1 MNRRV
6 SDKIK
11 SMKIDEIR
19 KDFPI
24 LERKINGSN
33 LVYLD
38 NAATTQKPEKVIEA
52 VGDFYRLHNANVHR
66 GIHTLSDE
74 ATGLVED
81 SREKVG
87 RFIGALSS
95 REIVFVRNAS
105 EGINVVMNSWGKENV
120 NKGDVVLITKM
131 EHHSNLVPWQMLC
144 KRKEAVLRVVSVD
157 DEGRL
162 VWEGK
167 KREVEEGV
175 EEGGLMELLDEKV
188 KLVAINHASNVTG
201 VVNPVEKVIEEVK
214 KRSAAAKIL
223 VDASQSVPHMLVDV
237 GRMGAD
243 FVVFSGHKMLGPTG
257 VGVLWGKEEVLKRMP
272 PFLYGGDMISEVKLD
287 CTRFNK
293 LPWKFEAGTPNMA
306 GIVGLG
312 AAIDYLSDIGMNE
325 VWAHGQELVEY
336 SLRKIMPLVDEGLVK
351 IYGPTSMEERGAVI
365 AFNIEGVHAHDTAQ
379 VLDNQGVAV
388 RSGQHCAAPLVEGL
402 GEKAVSRAS
411 FYLYNNRADVDSWI
425 EGLSK
430 VKEVVKI
437 C

>member
-1 MNRRV
+1 MNGEV
-6 SDKIK
+6 SDKIGF
-11 SMKIDEIR
+11 MKIDEIR

-24 LERKINGSN
+24 LGRKINGNS

-38 NAATTQKPEKVIEA
+38 NAATTQKPEKVIKA

-74 ATGLVED
+74 ATGLVEE
-81 SREKVG
+81 SREKVA
-87 RFIGALSS
+87 RFLGALSS
-95 REIVFVRNAS
+95 REVVFVRNAS
-105 EGINVVMNSWGKENV
+105 EGINVVMNSWGKENI

-144 KRKEAVLRVVSVD
+144 KQKEAVLRVVSVD
-157 DEGRL
+157 EEGRL
-162 VWEGK
+162 VWEGEK
-167 KREVEEGV
+167 KEAEKGI
-175 EEGGLMELLDEKV
+175 EEGGLAELLDEKV
-188 KLVAINHASNVTG
+188 KLLAINHVSNVTG
-201 VVNPVEKVIEEVK
+201 VVNPVEKIIKEVK
-214 KRSAAAKIL
+214 KRSKSVKVL
-223 VDASQSVPHMLVDV
+223 VDASQSVPHMPVNVDH
-237 GRMGAD
+237 MGAD

-257 VGVLWGKEEVLKRMP
+257 VGVLWGREDVLKRMQ

-312 AAIDYLSDIGMNE
+312 VAVDYLCDLGMEE
-325 VWAHGQELVEY
+325 VWNHGQELVKY
-336 SLRKIMPLVDEGLVK
+336 SLEKLGALVDEDLVE
-351 IYGPTSMEERGAVI
+351 IYGPLSMKDRGGVI

-379 VLDNQGVAV
+379 ILDNQGIAV

-411 FYLYNNRADVDSWI
+411 FYIYNNEEEIDRWI
-425 EGLSK
+425 EGLEK
-430 VKEVVKI
+430 VRKVFKI
-437 C
+437 